1 MNKIFKTKYDITTGQ
16 TKVVSELAKNCQ
28 VASRSENK
36 PKCGGISGNFLGLF
50 KLLPLAFLLTGSFVY
65 GQDINIVLSGLT
77 ANESKIGPDTILD
90 DSSGTGRSTTPSI
103 NKVGDRSILLA
114 PGSKSLINK
123 KTRNWGSAGG
133 AIAIDTKNWMAI
145 KESVVIGHRAR
156 ASANKSVAVGEQAF
170 AALNSTSLGSEAIA
184 YGNETVA
191 LGMQSY
197 AEQIDDVALGHRA
210 YAKGSQSTALGA
222 HSSVESQKA
231 VAIGYNARVDSQHSD
246 AIALGAESEADS
258 PSGNGTFMITK
269 DDKTE
274 AKEKTWI
281 SEKFANQFKDKLGGA
296 LSIGKKNTKYRQIV
310 NVAPG
315 TEDTHAVNLGQLR
328 EAMKNAGGGGVSY
341 FSVNKLTA
349 MQNKD
354 NMGAKADHSLAIGVA
369 KTEMSKGMYS
379 IVIGTA
385 DDTASS
391 GSSSANAQE
400 VTKASGKAAV
410 VIGSVAKVEADYG
423 IALGKKATVA
433 TTAIG
438 AIAIG
443 KDANVQ
449 ANATGAVAIGEGAT
463 VSSDAGDSIALGK
476 NSKAEKK
483 EEALTGLDANV
494 GSASIKFN
502 WTNAG
507 TGKDKTVLSIGDI
520 GFERIIKNVAAGKVD
535 TNSTDAINGGQLH
548 EVIKVFGNLGTDILG
563 AEVNSSTKQ
572 FTNSSFAKLKDENGQ
587 ENGRSATTFKQAI
600 DESIKTI
607 NKGLKFKGD
616 GSSSEQQ
623 LYLGSTLT
631 IKGATGDASSL
642 ATSSSAGQNSA
653 GTHQNIFTKTS
664 KDTLEIALNKDLKG
678 ISTISGQQ
686 GTGGNGSAVAKI
698 EFNSTASGGNG
709 SMPNVKIT
717 AGTGTFTFG
726 KDGLDLG
733 NKQITKLGSGLNLN
747 GAGSGAGGNGKE
759 EIIKKILEGNPDGTT
774 SGSGS
779 SNISNNAVNV
789 KDLSDIAKALVEK
802 GLKFAVEDGSTTQPS
817 TQNGNNPF
825 IRKLGETLTFKG
837 DSYLT
842 LATEN
847 GSGGSNGGKITFKL
861 NVANSIDTNGQG
873 MSDTT
878 DGNKLVT
885 VSAVKNYLKT
895 QLDSL
900 TLKIEADNSNTA
912 QAQPQPQPPQP
923 TGTPSTSGKAQA
935 EVKLR
940 SQALQVLGTKD
951 EIETKVEQGKQNVT
965 LKLAKKV
972 TDKLG
977 IIQLSTENND
987 DSFALGKNSKWE
999 TARNV
1004 FKTTDINVGKNSLIF
1019 TWNSGI
1025 SKNGK
1030 FNSVVSMG
1038 DTGAERII
1046 THVAAGSVMPGSTDA
1061 INGGQLAEVI
1071 RVFGNL
1077 GTDILGA
1084 EVNKQTKTFKKT
1096 TFTKLKDETGQDST
1110 VKAQETFKDA
1120 IEESIKTIN
1129 KGLIFEVDDGSTTTS
1144 TDQAGSTTA
1153 NKMTRQL
1160 GATIKLKGDDY
1171 IKPSI
1176 DANTGTISFKI
1187 EATEEIK
1194 ENGSADGSDGN
1205 SSAEDK
1211 KLTTAGAVKKF
1222 VKNKIQTIAD
1232 KQAEADKV
1240 AVKYDSEAK
1249 NTITLGGK
1257 DTNGSTSHP
1266 PVAINNLKS
1275 GLGLDNNTQGQPMGQ
1290 DKTLELTL
1298 ELVKKLVAGGM
1309 SGQQGQQMTKDE
1321 LHKAANL
1328 ADLKAVAQ
1336 AGLSFAGN
1344 ERGKNK
1350 TVHRKL
1356 SDTLIIK
1363 GEEETQNGQSTSSFS
1378 SAAGNIKVETN
1389 SDKSGLEIKLSD
1401 TLKNMKAFKTKEE
1414 SGKKSTLNSDSLTV
1428 TDKTG
1433 TGTAT
1438 ATYGA
1443 KGLTVKG
1450 VGGEIKIDGEKG
1462 IITVPDI
1469 KPTTTGSAVVNKNY
1483 VDGKNNELRTQL
1495 NNTDRNLRAGIAG
1508 ANAAAGLTSVSM
1520 PGKSMLAISAAGY
1533 GGENAMAIGYSRM
1546 SDNGKIMLKFQ
1557 GNRNSQGKMA
1567 GSVSIGYQW

>member
-77 ANESKIGPDTILD
+77 ANESKIGPDTILN
-90 DSSGTGRSTTPSI
+90 DSSGSGSNTTPFI
-103 NKVGDRSILLA
+103 DKVGDRSILLA

-123 KTRNWGSAGG
+123 KARNWSSAGG
-133 AIAIDTKNWMAI
+133 TISIDTNNWMAI

-156 ASANKSVAVGEQAF
+156 ASAKKSVAVGEQAF

-184 YGNETVA
+184 YGSETVA

-197 AEQIDDVALGHRA
+197 AEQTDDVALGHRA
-210 YAKGSQSTALGA
+210 YAKGSNSTALGS

-231 VAIGYNARVDSQHSD
+231 VAIGYKARVDNQHTD

-258 PSGNGTFMITK
+258 PSSSFMITK
-269 DDKTE
+269 DDQSNAEK
-274 AKEKTWI
+274 KTWI
-281 SEKFANQFKDKLGGA
+281 SQEFADKFKNKLGGA
-296 LSIGKKNTKYRQIV
+296 LSIGKKDTKYRQIV

-328 EAMKNAGGGGVSY
+328 EAMKNAGGGGVTY
-341 FSVNKLTA
+341 FSVTNLKAETNK
-349 MQNKD
+349 NND
-354 NMGAKADHSLAIGVA
+354 GAKADHSLAIGVA
-369 KTEMSKGMYS
+369 ETEMSKGMYS

-385 DDTASS
+385 DDTPSS
-391 GSSSANAQE
+391 GTSGNTSTNTQE

-433 TTAIG
+433 TSAIG

-443 KDANVQ
+443 KDAETK
-449 ANATGAVAIGEGAT
+449 AAGAVAIGEGAK
-463 VSSDAGDSIALGK
+463 VEENAGDSIALGK
-476 NSKAEKK
+476 NSKAEDKK
-483 EEALTGLDANV
+483 NAPSGAEITINKSSLKISWTDAGASTGTPATKDKSVVSV
-494 GSASIKFN
+494 GSSKN
-502 WTNAG
+502 
-507 TGKDKTVLSIGDI
+507 
-520 GFERIIKNVAAGKVD
+520 ERIITHVAAGNV
-535 TNSTDAINGGQLH
+535 TSGSTDAINGGQLYS
-548 EVIKVFGNLGTDILG
+548 VIDVFGKLGFDVLG
-563 AEVNSSTKQ
+563 AEKNDTGDGFKKSKFDVVKTANTVNSQTQAKSEK
-572 FTNSSFAKLKDENGQ
+572 SFK
-587 ENGRSATTFKQAI
+587 TAI
-600 DESIKTI
+600 EDNITAI

-623 LYLGSTLT
+623 LYLGSTLN
-631 IKGATGDASSL
+631 IKGAKGDASSP
-642 ATSSSAGQNSA
+642 ATSAGQNGA
-653 GTHQNIFTKTS
+653 TNTHQNIFTKTS
-664 KDTLEIALNKDLKG
+664 KDTLEIALNEELKG
-678 ISTISGQQ
+678 ISSISGKNNS
-686 GTGGNGSAVAKI
+686 GSNGSAVAKI

-709 SMPNVKIT
+709 STPNVKIT

-733 NKQITKLGSGLNLN
+733 NKQITKLGSGLGVNSNGGSSGTSNIENVLN
-747 GAGSGAGGNGKE
+747 GNLGSNG
-759 EIIKKILEGNPDGTT
+759 
-774 SGSGS
+774 

-802 GLKFAVEDGSTTQPS
+802 GLKFAVDDGSTTQPS
-817 TQNGNNPF
+817 AQNGKNPF

-837 DSYLT
+837 DKYLI
-842 LATEN
+842 LATESS
-847 GSGGSNGGKITFKL
+847 SGGNNGGKITFKL

-912 QAQPQPQPPQP
+912 QAQPQPPQP
-923 TGTPSTSGKAQA
+923 SGTPSASGQPTSGKVQA

-940 SQALQVLGTKD
+940 SQALQVLGTTD
-951 EIETKVEQGKQNVT
+951 EIETAVEDKQQKVT

-972 TDKLG
+972 TDKLE
-977 IIQLSTENND
+977 IIQLSNKADD
-987 DSFALGKNSKWE
+987 DSFALGKNSKLE
-999 TARNV
+999 TARKV
-1004 FKTTDINVGKNSLIF
+1004 FKTTDINVGKNSLTF

-1025 SKNGK
+1025 SKKDGK
-1030 FNSVVSMG
+1030 FNSVVSVG
-1038 DTGAERII
+1038 NTGAERII
-1046 THVAAGSVMPGSTDA
+1046 THVAAGSVMSGSTDA
-1061 INGGQLAEVI
+1061 INGGQLYGVI
-1071 RVFGNL
+1071 EVFGKL

-1084 EVNKQTKTFKKT
+1084 KVDDQTKTFKAP
-1096 TFTKLKDETGQDST
+1096 TFAKLKDENGDDKS
-1110 VKAQETFKDA
+1110 VKAAATFKDA
-1120 IEESIKTIN
+1120 IDKNIETIN
-1129 KGLIFEVDDGSTTTS
+1129 KGLIFEVDSSTTTS

-1187 EATEEIK
+1187 EATEDIK
-1194 ENGSADGSDGN
+1194 EDADT
-1205 SSAEDK
+1205 EDK

-1232 KQAEADKV
+1232 KQAEADEI
-1240 AVKYDSEAK
+1240 AVKYDSK
-1249 NTITLGGK
+1249 TKDTITLGG
-1257 DTNGSTSHP
+1257 TQTSSSTSS
-1266 PVAINNLKS
+1266 PVAIKNLKS
-1275 GLGLDNNTQGQPMGQ
+1275 GLGLDNGTQDQPMGQ
-1290 DKTLELTL
+1290 DKTLEL
-1298 ELVKKLVAGGM
+1298 VKKLVAEGM

-1328 ADLKAVAQ
+1328 ADLKAIAQ

-1344 ERGKNK
+1344 DKI
-1350 TVHRKL
+1350 VHRKL

-1363 GEEETQNGQSTSSFS
+1363 GEENSDPNAKFNSNTT
-1378 SAAGNIKVETN
+1378 AAGNIKVETN
-1389 SDKSGLEIKLSD
+1389 KTNDGLEIKLSD
-1401 TLKNMKAFKTKEE
+1401 TLKNMKAFETKEE

-1428 TDKTG
+1428 TDK
-1433 TGTAT
+1433 TAT

>member
-1 MNKIFKTKYDITTGQ
+1 MNKIFKTKYDVTTGQ

-65 GQDINIVLSGLT
+65 GQDINIVLSGFT
-77 ANESKIGPDTILD
+77 ADEAKIGPDTILND
-90 DSSGTGRSTTPSI
+90 KGGNNKVPFIS
-103 NKVGDRSILLA
+103 KVGDKSIILA
-114 PGSKSLINK
+114 PGSKSLIFKRKRDWKN
-123 KTRNWGSAGG
+123 AGG
-133 AIAIDTKNWMAI
+133 QITIDTDNWMRI
-145 KESVVIGHRAR
+145 RETVIIGHRAR
-156 ASANKSVAVGEQAF
+156 SNGNKAVAIGEQAF
-170 AALNSTSLGSEAIA
+170 ANKEAVSLGSEAIA
-184 YGNETVA
+184 YGSHTVA

-197 AEQIDDVALGHRA
+197 AEQTDDISLGHRA

-296 LSIGKKNTKYRQIV
+296 LSIGKKDTKYRQIV

-341 FSVNKLTA
+341 FSVNKLKAET
-349 MQNKD
+349 NKNND
-354 NMGAKADHSLAIGVA
+354 GAKAEHSLAIGVA
-369 KTEMSKGMYS
+369 ETEMSKGMYS

-385 DDTASS
+385 NDDGTNTGS
-391 GSSSANAQE
+391 GNSQF
-400 VTKASGKAAV
+400 TKSSGKAAV
-410 VIGSVAKVEADYG
+410 AIGSIATVEADYG
-423 IALGKKATVA
+423 IALGKMAKIHTSATA
-433 TTAIG
+433 
-438 AIAIG
+438 AIALG
-443 KDANVQ
+443 KGAEAKV
-449 ANATGAVAIGEGAT
+449 AGAVAIGEGAKVET
-463 VSSDAGDSIALGK
+463 AAGDSIALGK
-476 NSKAEKK
+476 NSVAATKK
-483 EEALTGLDANV
+483 LAPTGTTQNV
-494 GSASIKFN
+494 GKDDVKISWN
-502 WTNAG
+502 NAG
-507 TGKDKTVLSIGDI
+507 AGQMKSVVSMGNKNA
-520 GFERIIKNVAAGKVD
+520 ERLITHVAAGEVTD
-535 TNSTDAINGGQLH
+535 RSTDAINGGQLYN
-548 EVIKVFGNLGTDILG
+548 VIHTFGHLGISILG
-563 AEVNSSTKQ
+563 AKKADSDGDGFKMPT
-572 FTNSSFAKLKDENGQ
+572 FAKLKDASGSDSN
-587 ENGRSATTFKQAI
+587 SKTPSTFKDAI
-600 DESIKTI
+600 DKNIAKLNE
-607 NKGLKFKGD
+607 GLKFKGD
-616 GSSSEQQ
+616 TNGSGGSNSEQQ
-623 LYLGSTLT
+623 LYLGSTLN
-631 IKGATGDASSL
+631 IKGAKGDASSP
-642 ATSSSAGQNSA
+642 ATSAGQNGA
-653 GTHQNIFTKTS
+653 PNTHQNIFTKTS

-678 ISTISGQQ
+678 ISTISGQN
-686 GTGGNGSAVAKI
+686 GGGSAVAKI
-698 EFNSTASGGNG
+698 EFTNG
-709 SMPNVKIT
+709 SGSPTSPTVKIT
-717 AGTGTFTFG
+717 ADSGTFTFG

-733 NKQITKLGSGLNLN
+733 NKQITKLRSGLEVNSNGGSSGTSNIENVLN
-747 GAGSGAGGNGKE
+747 GNLGSNG
-759 EIIKKILEGNPDGTT
+759 
-774 SGSGS
+774 

-817 TQNGNNPF
+817 AQNGKTPVT
-825 IRKLGETLTFKG
+825 RKLGETLTFKG
-837 DSYLT
+837 DKYLI

-847 GSGGSNGGKITFKL
+847 SSGGSNGGKITFKL
-861 NVANSIDTNGQG
+861 NVANSIDTSGQSIEDSG
-873 MSDTT
+873 STT
-878 DGNKLVT
+878 DPNGDKLVT

-912 QAQPQPQPPQP
+912 QAQPQPPQP
-923 TGTPSTSGKAQA
+923 SGTPSASGQPTSGKVQA

-940 SQALQVLGTKD
+940 SQALQVLGTTD

-972 TDKLG
+972 TDKLE
-977 IIQLSTENND
+977 IIQLSDKD
-987 DSFALGKNSKWE
+987 DDSSFALGKNSKLE
-999 TARNV
+999 TKKNALESAE
-1004 FKTTDINVGKNSLIF
+1004 FGVGKNSLKF
-1019 TWNSGI
+1019 SWKDAGT
-1025 SKNGK
+1025 SKNGQW
-1030 FNSVVSMG
+1030 NSVVSVG
-1038 DTGAERII
+1038 NTGAERII

-1061 INGGQLAEVI
+1061 INGGQLYGVI
-1071 RVFGNL
+1071 EVFGKL

-1084 EVNKQTKTFKKT
+1084 EVDDKTKTFKKT

-1129 KGLIFEVDDGSTTTS
+1129 KGLIFEVDSSTTTS
-1144 TDQAGSTTA
+1144 TDQAGSTTV

-1194 ENGSADGSDGN
+1194 EDADT
-1205 SSAEDK
+1205 EDK

-1249 NTITLGGK
+1249 DTITLGGK
-1257 DTNGSTSHP
+1257 GTNASTSHP

-1275 GLGLDNNTQGQPMGQ
+1275 GLGLDNDTQGQPMGQ
-1290 DKTLELTL
+1290 DKTLEL
-1298 ELVKKLVAGGM
+1298 VKKLVAEGM

-1344 ERGKNK
+1344 GNDKI
-1350 TVHRKL
+1350 VHRKL

-1363 GEEETQNGQSTSSFS
+1363 GEEETQNGQATSSFS

-1401 TLKNMKAFKTKEE
+1401 TLKNMKAFETKEE

-1428 TDKTG
+1428 TDK
-1433 TGTAT
+1433 TAT

-1469 KPTTTGSAVVNKNY
+1469 KPTTPGSAVVNKNY
-1483 VDGKNNELRTQL
+1483 VDGRNNELRTQL

>member
-1 MNKIFKTKYDITTGQ
+1 MNKIFKTKYDVTTGQ

-36 PKCGGISGNFLGLF
+36 PKCGVFGGGFVEAF

-77 ANESKIGPDTILD
+77 AEESKIGPDTILN
-90 DSSGTGRSTTPSI
+90 DSSGTGHSTTPFI

-114 PGSKSLINK
+114 PGSKSLISK
-123 KTRNWGSAGG
+123 KTRSWSSAGG
-133 AIAIDTKNWMAI
+133 PIIIDTNNWMAI

-170 AALNSTSLGSEAIA
+170 ANKNSTSLGSEAIA
-184 YGNETVA
+184 YGMESVA

-197 AEQIDDVALGHRA
+197 AEQTDDVALGHRA
-210 YAKGSQSTALGA
+210 YAKGSNSTALGA

-231 VAIGYNARVDSQHSD
+231 VAIGYKARVDNQHTD

-258 PSGNGTFMITK
+258 PSGNGTFMIKK
-269 DDKTE
+269 DDKSDT
-274 AKEKTWI
+274 KEKTWI
-281 SEKFANQFKDKLGGA
+281 SEEFAKQFESKVGGA
-296 LSIGKKNTKYRQIV
+296 LSIGKKDTKYRQIV

-341 FSVNKLTA
+341 FSVNKLKAET
-349 MQNKD
+349 NKNND
-354 NMGAKADHSLAIGVA
+354 GAKAEHSLAIGVA
-369 KTEMSKGMYS
+369 QTEMQGTSS

-385 DDTASS
+385 NDDGTNTGS
-391 GSSSANAQE
+391 GNSQF
-400 VTKASGKAAV
+400 TKSSGKAAV
-410 VIGSVAKVEADYG
+410 AIGSIATVEADYG
-423 IALGKKATVA
+423 IALGKMAKIHTSATA
-433 TTAIG
+433 
-438 AIAIG
+438 AIALG
-443 KDANVQ
+443 KGAEAKV
-449 ANATGAVAIGEGAT
+449 AGAVAIGESAVVET
-463 VSSDAGDSIALGK
+463 AAGDSVALGK
-476 NSKAEKK
+476 NSKAKDKK
-483 EEALTGLDANV
+483 NAFSTAEITVGKNSLKFEWKGGISKNGQFNSVVSVGDV
-494 GSASIKFN
+494 GS
-502 WTNAG
+502 
-507 TGKDKTVLSIGDI
+507 
-520 GFERIIKNVAAGKVD
+520 ERIITNVAAGKID
-535 TNSTDAINGGQLH
+535 ASSTDAINGSQLDS
-548 EVIKVFGNLGTDILG
+548 VIRVFGKLGTDILG
-563 AEVNSSTKQ
+563 AEVNDKKEFTKTT
-572 FTNSSFAKLKDENGQ
+572 FTKLKD
-587 ENGRSATTFKQAI
+587 ATKKDDEVVAQMTFKGAI
-600 DESIKTI
+600 EESIKTI

-616 GSSSEQQ
+616 TNGSGNGDSQQ

-631 IKGATGDASSL
+631 ITGAKGDASSP
-642 ATSSSAGQNSA
+642 ATSAVQNGA
-653 GTHQNIFTKTS
+653 TNTHQNIFTKTS

-686 GTGGNGSAVAKI
+686 GTSGNGSAVAKI
-698 EFNSTASGGNG
+698 EFTNG
-709 SMPNVKIT
+709 SGSPTSPTVKIT

-912 QAQPQPQPPQP
+912 QAQAQPQPQPPQP
-923 TGTPSTSGKAQA
+923 SGTPSASGQSTSRKAQA

-951 EIETKVEQGKQNVT
+951 EIETAVEDKQQKVT

-972 TDKLG
+972 TDKLE
-977 IIQLSTENND
+977 IIQLSNKADD
-987 DSFALGKNSKWE
+987 DSFALGKNSKLE
-999 TARNV
+999 TKKNALESAE
-1004 FKTTDINVGKNSLIF
+1004 FGVGKNSLKF
-1019 TWNSGI
+1019 SWKDAGT
-1025 SKNGK
+1025 SKNGHW
-1030 FNSVVSMG
+1030 NSVVSVG
-1038 DTGAERII
+1038 NTGAERII
-1046 THVAAGSVMPGSTDA
+1046 THVAAGSVMSGSTDA
-1061 INGGQLAEVI
+1061 INGGQLYGVI
-1071 RVFGNL
+1071 EVFGKL

-1084 EVNKQTKTFKKT
+1084 EVDDKTKTFKKT

-1129 KGLIFEVDDGSTTTS
+1129 KGLIFEVDSSTTTS
-1144 TDQAGSTTA
+1144 TDQAGSTTV

-1194 ENGSADGSDGN
+1194 EDADT
-1205 SSAEDK
+1205 EDK

-1249 NTITLGGK
+1249 DTITLGGK
-1257 DTNGSTSHP
+1257 GTNASTSHP

-1275 GLGLDNNTQGQPMGQ
+1275 GLGLDNDTQGQPMGQ
-1290 DKTLELTL
+1290 DKTLEL
-1298 ELVKKLVAGGM
+1298 VKKLVAEGM

-1344 ERGKNK
+1344 GNDKI
-1350 TVHRKL
+1350 VHRKL

-1363 GEEETQNGQSTSSFS
+1363 GEEETQNGQATSSFS

-1401 TLKNMKAFKTKEE
+1401 TLKNMKAFETKEE
-1414 SGKKSTLNSDSLTV
+1414 SGKKSTLNSDGLTV
-1428 TDKTG
+1428 TDK

-1469 KPTTTGSAVVNKNY
+1469 KPTTPGSAVVNKNY
-1483 VDGKNNELRTQL
+1483 VDGRNNELRTQL

>member
-1 MNKIFKTKYDITTGQ
+1 MNKIFKTKYDVTTGQ

-65 GQDINIVLSGLT
+65 GQDINIVLSGFT
-77 ANESKIGPDTILD
+77 ADEAKIGPDTILND
-90 DSSGTGRSTTPSI
+90 KGGSNKVPFIG
-103 NKVGDRSILLA
+103 KVGDKSIILA
-114 PGSKSLINK
+114 PGSKSLIFKRKRDWKN
-123 KTRNWGSAGG
+123 AGEQ
-133 AIAIDTKNWMAI
+133 ITIDTDNWMRI
-145 KESVVIGHRAR
+145 RETVIIGHRAR
-156 ASANKSVAVGEQAF
+156 SNGNKAVAIGEQAF
-170 AALNSTSLGSEAIA
+170 ANKEAVSLGSEAIA
-184 YGNETVA
+184 YGSHTVA

-197 AEQIDDVALGHRA
+197 AEQTDDISLGHRA

-231 VAIGYNARVDSQHSD
+231 VAIGYNARVDNQHTD

-258 PSGNGTFMITK
+258 PSSSFMITK
-269 DDKTE
+269 DDKSE

-281 SEKFANQFKDKLGGA
+281 SEEFAKKFEGGKLGGA
-296 LSIGKKNTKYRQIV
+296 LSIGKKDTKYRQIV

-354 NMGAKADHSLAIGVA
+354 NMGAKANHSLAIGVA
-369 KTEMSKGMYS
+369 ETEMSKGMYS

-385 DDTASS
+385 NDDGTNTGS
-391 GSSSANAQE
+391 GNSQF
-400 VTKASGKAAV
+400 TKSSGKAAV
-410 VIGSVAKVEADYG
+410 AIGSIATVEADYG
-423 IALGKKATVA
+423 IALGKMAKIHTSATA
-433 TTAIG
+433 
-438 AIAIG
+438 AIALG
-443 KDANVQ
+443 KGAEAKV
-449 ANATGAVAIGEGAT
+449 AGAVAIGESAVVET
-463 VSSDAGDSIALGK
+463 AAGDSVALGK
-476 NSKAEKK
+476 NSKAKDKK
-483 EEALTGLDANV
+483 NAFSTAEITVGKNSLKFEWKGGISKNGQFNSVVSVGDV
-494 GSASIKFN
+494 GS
-502 WTNAG
+502 
-507 TGKDKTVLSIGDI
+507 
-520 GFERIIKNVAAGKVD
+520 ERIITNVAAGKID
-535 TNSTDAINGGQLH
+535 ASSTDAINGSQLDS
-548 EVIKVFGNLGTDILG
+548 VIRVFGKLGTDILG
-563 AEVNSSTKQ
+563 AEVNDKKEFTKTT
-572 FTNSSFAKLKDENGQ
+572 FTKLKD
-587 ENGRSATTFKQAI
+587 ATKKDDEVVAQMTFKGAI
-600 DESIKTI
+600 EESIKTI

-616 GSSSEQQ
+616 TNGSGNGDSQQ

-631 IKGATGDASSL
+631 ITGAKGDASSP
-642 ATSSSAGQNSA
+642 ATSAVQNGA
-653 GTHQNIFTKTS
+653 TNTHQNIFTKTS

-686 GTGGNGSAVAKI
+686 GTSGNGSAVAKI

-709 SMPNVKIT
+709 STPNVKIT
-717 AGTGTFTFG
+717 AGTGAFTFG

-733 NKQITKLGSGLNLN
+733 NKQITKLRSGLEVNSNGGSSGTSNIENVLN
-747 GAGSGAGGNGKE
+747 GNLGSNG
-759 EIIKKILEGNPDGTT
+759 
-774 SGSGS
+774 

-817 TQNGNNPF
+817 AQNGKTPVT
-825 IRKLGETLTFKG
+825 RKLGETLTFKG
-837 DSYLT
+837 DKYLI

-847 GSGGSNGGKITFKL
+847 GSGSNGGKITFKL

-912 QAQPQPQPPQP
+912 QAQPQPPQP
-923 TGTPSTSGKAQA
+923 SGTPSASGQPTSGKVQA

-940 SQALQVLGTKD
+940 SQALQVLGTTD
-951 EIETKVEQGKQNVT
+951 EIETAVEDKQQKVT

-972 TDKLG
+972 TDKLE
-977 IIQLSTENND
+977 IIQLSNKADD
-987 DSFALGKNSKWE
+987 DSFALGKNSKLE
-999 TARNV
+999 TARKV
-1004 FKTTDINVGKNSLIF
+1004 FKTTDINVGKNSLTF

-1025 SKNGK
+1025 SKKDGK
-1030 FNSVVSMG
+1030 FNSVVSVG
-1038 DTGAERII
+1038 NTGAERII
-1046 THVAAGSVMPGSTDA
+1046 THVAAGSVMSGSTDA
-1061 INGGQLAEVI
+1061 INGGQLYGVI
-1071 RVFGNL
+1071 EVFGKL

-1084 EVNKQTKTFKKT
+1084 KVDDQTKTFKAP
-1096 TFTKLKDETGQDST
+1096 TFAKLKDENGDDKS
-1110 VKAQETFKDA
+1110 VKAAATFKDA
-1120 IEESIKTIN
+1120 IDKNIETIN
-1129 KGLIFEVDDGSTTTS
+1129 KGLIFEVDSSTTTS

-1187 EATEEIK
+1187 EATEDIK
-1194 ENGSADGSDGN
+1194 EDADT
-1205 SSAEDK
+1205 EDK

-1232 KQAEADKV
+1232 KQAEADEI
-1240 AVKYDSEAK
+1240 AVKYDSK
-1249 NTITLGGK
+1249 TKDTITLGG
-1257 DTNGSTSHP
+1257 TQTSSSTSS
-1266 PVAINNLKS
+1266 PVAIKNLKS
-1275 GLGLDNNTQGQPMGQ
+1275 GLGLDNGTQDQPMGQ
-1290 DKTLELTL
+1290 DKTLEL
-1298 ELVKKLVAGGM
+1298 VKKLVAEGM

-1344 ERGKNK
+1344 DKI
-1350 TVHRKL
+1350 VHRKL

-1363 GEEETQNGQSTSSFS
+1363 GEENSDPNAKFNSNTT
-1378 SAAGNIKVETN
+1378 AAGNIKVETN
-1389 SDKSGLEIKLSD
+1389 KTNDGLEIKLSD
-1401 TLKNMKAFKTKEE
+1401 TLKNMKAFETKEE
-1414 SGKKSTLNSDSLTV
+1414 SGKKSTLNSDGLTV
-1428 TDKTG
+1428 TDK
-1433 TGTAT
+1433 TAT

>member
-90 DSSGTGRSTTPSI
+90 DSSGTGHSTTPFI

-231 VAIGYNARVDSQHSD
+231 VAIGYNARVDNQHTD

-258 PSGNGTFMITK
+258 PSSGSSMITK
-269 DDKTE
+269 DDKTD
-274 AKEKTWI
+274 AKAKTWI
-281 SEKFANQFKDKLGGA
+281 SEEFAKKFEDSKLGGA
-296 LSIGKKNTKYRQIV
+296 LSIGKKDTKYRQIV

-391 GSSSANAQE
+391 GSSSTNAQE

-443 KDANVQ
+443 KDAETK
-449 ANATGAVAIGEGAT
+449 AAGAVAIGESAVVET
-463 VSSDAGDSIALGK
+463 AAGDSIALGK
-476 NSKAEKK
+476 NSKAKDKK
-483 EEALTGLDANV
+483 NAFLTAEITVGKNSLKFEWKGGISKNGQFNSVVSVGDV
-494 GSASIKFN
+494 GS
-502 WTNAG
+502 
-507 TGKDKTVLSIGDI
+507 
-520 GFERIIKNVAAGKVD
+520 ERIITNVAAGKID
-535 TNSTDAINGGQLH
+535 ASSTDAINGSQLDS
-548 EVIKVFGNLGTDILG
+548 VIRVFGKLGTDILG
-563 AEVNSSTKQ
+563 AEVNDKKEFTKTT
-572 FTNSSFAKLKDENGQ
+572 FTKLKD
-587 ENGRSATTFKQAI
+587 ATKKDDEVVAQMTFKGAI
-600 DESIKTI
+600 EESIKTI

-616 GSSSEQQ
+616 TNGSGNGDSQQ

-631 IKGATGDASSL
+631 ITGAKGDASSP
-642 ATSSSAGQNSA
+642 ATSAVQNGA
-653 GTHQNIFTKTS
+653 TNTHQNIFTKTS

-686 GTGGNGSAVAKI
+686 GTSGNGSAVAKI
-698 EFNSTASGGNG
+698 EFTNG
-709 SMPNVKIT
+709 SGSPTSPTVKIT

-1030 FNSVVSMG
+1030 FNSVVSVG

-1046 THVAAGSVMPGSTDA
+1046 THVAAGKVAADSTDA

-1084 EVNKQTKTFKKT
+1084 DVDDKTKTFKAP
-1096 TFTKLKDETGQDST
+1096 TFAKLKDKDGKDDT
-1110 VKAQETFKDA
+1110 VNAAATFKEA
-1120 IEESIKTIN
+1120 IDKNIETIN
-1129 KGLIFEVDDGSTTTS
+1129 KGLIFEVDSSTTTS

-1187 EATEEIK
+1187 EATEDIK
-1194 ENGSADGSDGN
+1194 EDADT
-1205 SSAEDK
+1205 EDK

-1275 GLGLDNNTQGQPMGQ
+1275 GLGLDNGTQDQPMGQ
-1290 DKTLELTL
+1290 DKTLEL
-1298 ELVKKLVAGGM
+1298 VKKLVAEGM
-1309 SGQQGQQMTKDE
+1309 NGQQGQQMTKDE

-1344 ERGKNK
+1344 ESGKDK

-1363 GEEETQNGQSTSSFS
+1363 GEEETQNGQTTSSFS

-1389 SDKSGLEIKLSD
+1389 KTNDGLEIKLSD
-1401 TLKNMKAFKTKEE
+1401 TLKNMKAFETKDE

-1428 TDKTG
+1428 TDK
-1433 TGTAT
+1433 TAT

-1469 KPTTTGSAVVNKNY
+1469 QPTTTGSAVVNKNY
-1483 VDGKNNELRTQL
+1483 VDGRNNELRTQL